1 MRNGRTEV
9 LSVGDEALS
18 YLQRRAYVSE
28 LAAIPQPYQVGH
40 FPLLAIVRWP
50 FLALHTGGQRAS
62 YCAALPFGPR

>member
-1 MRNGRTEV
+1 VRNERTEV

-50 FLALHTGGQRAS
+50 FLA
-62 YCAALPFGPR
+62 